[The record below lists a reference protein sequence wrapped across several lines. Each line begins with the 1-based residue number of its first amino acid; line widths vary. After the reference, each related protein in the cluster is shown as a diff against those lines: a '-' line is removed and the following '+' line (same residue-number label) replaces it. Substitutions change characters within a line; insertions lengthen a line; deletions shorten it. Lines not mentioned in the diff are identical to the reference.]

1 MKITDNKG
9 NLFKSTSREDLVL
22 ELYKSGWGKTSSSSL
37 PSLSDLKQYCLDC
50 THRISHQYGIHL
62 TWSTT
67 EEFIEELVKNKL
79 ILEAD

>member
-22 ELYKSGWGKTSSSSL
+22 ELYKSGWGKRSSSSL
-37 PSLSDLKQYCLDC
+37 PSEADLQQYCLEC
-50 THRISHQYGIHL
+50 THRINHQYAINL

-67 EEFIEELVKNKL
+67 AEFVEELVNNKL
-79 ILEAD
+79 ILEVD